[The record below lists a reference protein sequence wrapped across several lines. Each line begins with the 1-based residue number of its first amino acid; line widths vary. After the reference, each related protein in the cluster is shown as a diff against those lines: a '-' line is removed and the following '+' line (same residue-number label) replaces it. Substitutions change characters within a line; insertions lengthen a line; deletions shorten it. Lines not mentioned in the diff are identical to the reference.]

1 MSLSLV
7 GLVIVHKKNN
17 TRCLDNTDERPVPG
31 IEEEKK
37 KLLLSYLKKVIVVS
51 LISLLFA
58 STLPEV
64 TNVLLLPI
72 ISILYL
78 ANS

>member
-37 KLLLSYLKKVIVVS
+37 MIAELSQKGYS
-51 LISLLFA
+51 GFPYF
-58 STLPEV
+58 STIRFHAL
-64 TNVLLLPI
+64 TF
-72 ISILYL
+72 
-78 ANS
+78 